1 MPEEKEDRDSR
12 ETMPKTLRLYTED
25 VEYLIRLLPHGPLT
39 PGACIHDAVR
49 NDRERSGSA
58 RNPGVISVAS
68 AGESD
73 NRRSRSWRALVD
85 QTCPK
90 TFR

>member
-39 PGACIHDAVR
+39 PGACIRDAVHQLVGMCHR
-49 NDRERSGSA
+49 NNDRLVY
-58 RNPGVISVAS
+58 PSVMVPRKEIHHADS
-68 AGESD
+68 SFPNAPT
-73 NRRSRSWRALVD
+73 VD
-85 QTCPK
+85 GPQTG
-90 TFR
+90 